1 MGMLLRF
8 FLLDFVMDILLIICD
23 YFLEFKEGA
32 AWNLLTLFG
41 LVMKIRVIVLML
53 VMNDVGI
60 PASVHD
66 NALIMIRVMK
76 VTRKVGKKIIIIS
89 TKHQSSQRVDI
100 RRGVENKGALL
111 HNQAPP
117 RSSQG
122 NPDPLHITPL
132 NLLWHPI
139 PYSANSCSRLN
150 QCRLPSGPPYPNQ
163 SHFHS
168 S

>member
-1 MGMLLRF
+1 ML
-8 FLLDFVMDILLIICD
+8 
-23 YFLEFKEGA
+23 
-32 AWNLLTLFG
+32 
-41 LVMKIRVIVLML
+41 
-53 VMNDVGI
+53 
-60 PASVHD
+60 ASLPVSMT
-66 NALIMIRVMK
+66 MIRVMI

-168 S
+168 SWTPTTTIIMVTVSQTVSTIPKPISISWLHVSSNPSEYSSIKIWSNFTCTGLVG